1 MLGNVNTKLDEEI
14 IQFGSENIDTDDILS
29 ILQEECSELIHAI
42 SKYNRANGKGMPT
55 WCSKEEAYHNLIQ
68 EFTDVMIDLNQLA
81 RMMNWDEETFKPY
94 KMKALDDINRRYDEA
109 GIRKNLKA
117 FREGKFNTNAKG

>member
-14 IQFGSENIDTDDILS
+14 IQFGSKNIETDDILS
-29 ILQEECSELIHAI
+29 ILQD
-42 SKYNRANGKGMPT
+42 NRANGKGMPT

-109 GIRKNLKA
+109 KIRKNLKA

>member
-1 MLGNVNTKLDEEI
+1 MKKLFDLALRI
-14 IQFGSENIDTDDILS
+14 LIQMIYYQYFKNN
-29 ILQEECSELIHAI
+29 AI
-42 SKYNRANGKGMPT
+42 SKYNRDNGKGMPT

-109 GIRKNLKA
+109 RIGKNLKA